1 MSGQLAAS
9 CLCWLLS
16 HQTLLWHY
24 RLDHPSLLRLC
35 GMHSR
40 LLVNGLPRSLPPLPR
55 SLAPPCLPCVEGR
68 QCPTPHSSLFPP
80 TTAPLQTLHMD
91 VWGPARV
98 CGQDQKRYFLLV
110 VDNYTRYTT
119 SSPCG
124 ARRIDLPV
132 LRLHSDKG
140 GEFSSGLLREFC
152 RAEGIAQLFTLPAS
166 PQQNGIAEQTLP
178 TLRWTGEVGDA
189 SAFWV
194 WGALS
199 LVRDTTVIKLSSR
212 TLCYVFLAFPTD
224 APPWQFYH
232 LASHRVLSIQD
243 VTFDESVCFYRLH
256 PHVSSPLSPP
266 PLFLVPCPPP
276 IDPLPP
282 QGPAPSGLSQVD
294 PPPLVEP
301 LEVFSDTSGPAEG
314 GDPAANDTAATC
326 RSPRLETPP
335 SFPPRPS
342 SPHPQPVAVDFG
354 DAGGGDLEGADFE
367 GAGSRGEGSGGAASP
382 SGGGA
387 VGALAASPRVGQQQ
401 PPSRF
406 ETPPPQQLRE
416 WVDRRG
422 RSGAGAWSFTGPA
435 GTKGAGGAG
444 GVGATGAGGART
456 RGAGAAR
463 AGGASAAGAGGTRG
477 AGGARAVGAGGAAS
491 TGGAGAGGTG
501 GAGGAGAIGT
511 GGVGSAGAGGARP
524 RSAGA
529 AGAGGT
535 GGAGAAGAG
544 GAGGAGAAGPR
555 GARTRGA
562 GAAGAGAV
570 GAGGAGAGGTGGAG
584 QAGTGCASA
593 RGTGAADGTGTAPL

>member
-1 MSGQLAAS
+1 GKVVVICTDSRISEHLATFTRSPGSGLYTLTTESAQVAASGQVAMSGQLAAS

-119 SSPCG
+119 GFS
-124 ARRIDLPV
+124 DLPV

-140 GEFSSGLLREFC
+140 E
-152 RAEGIAQLFTLPAS
+152 
-166 PQQNGIAEQTLP
+166 TLP

-243 VTFDESVCFYRLH
+243 VTFDES
-256 PHVSSPLSPP
+256 
-266 PLFLVPCPPP
+266 
-276 IDPLPP
+276 
-282 QGPAPSGLSQVD
+282 GPAPSGLSQVD

-406 ETPPPQQLRE
+406 ETPPPQQLR
-416 WVDRRG
+416 
-422 RSGAGAWSFTGPA
+422 PA